1 MRTAAPAPMVGVGLR
16 GAHYR
21 DFLARRQSVDWL
33 EVHSEN
39 YLAEGGW
46 DLHVL
51 ETLRADYPV
60 ALHGVGM
67 GIGSVHGFSR
77 EHLGRVAAL
86 VRRID
91 PMLVSEH
98 LCWNATADAALNDLL
113 PLPLNGASLELVC
126 QRVALIQDVLR
137 RPILLENVSTHLRFP
152 GDSWGE
158 TDFLAQVARRTGCGV
173 LLDINNLYVNQCNHG
188 EDALAAMA
196 ALAPGLVGELHL
208 AGHCDDGGVL
218 VDHHGAPVA
227 AAVWDLYRAAV
238 RRYGAVPTLV
248 EWDTNLPPFA
258 TLLDEVARARALA
271 ATVMAAGDDA

>member
-86 VRRID
+86 ARRID

-238 RRYGAVPTLV
+238 RRYGPLPTLV